1 MEAQLAIDKPEKEI
15 LTILGANLGAMNR
28 EEQNKYITMIQ
39 EQLEKLEQE
48 AVRKRDL
55 NTKMYRY
62 LGVCGGLV
70 VVILLV

>member
-1 MEAQLAIDKPEKEI
+1 MAAHAHDSNQPSRSSNPRRPE
-15 LTILGANLGAMNR
+15 
-28 EEQNKYITMIQ
+28 

-62 LGVCGGLV
+62 LGVCSGLV